1 MCPPDSYKL
10 FRSFAFETPL
20 PKKIII
26 FLKTTAP
33 NNLISMSTS
42 FIFRNKSSV
51 AMLSLPRLLKISGS
65 KSYFWLLNLRFQ
77 LLIDVCKKLYCGY
90 FDFEVI
96 NSNLCSVAYAYFPTS
111 SLTRVGILILY
122 EELFLPYFLLKLSN
136 SAFTADASATVTF
149 PFLAMISLQH
159 KISVFHSTH

>member
-1 MCPPDSYKL
+1 MSPPNLDKV
-10 FRSFAFETPL
+10 FRSFAFKTL
-20 PKKIII
+20 FLIKITI
-26 FLKTTAP
+26 FLKITAP
-33 NNLISMSTS
+33 NNLISMTTS
-42 FIFRNKSSV
+42 FIFCNKSSV
-51 AMLSLPRLLKISGS
+51 TMLSLLCLLKISGS
-65 KSYFWLLNLRFQ
+65 KSSFLLLNLRFQ

-90 FDFEVI
+90 FDFELI

-149 PFLAMISLQH
+149 PVALTNSGM
-159 KISVFHSTH
+159 SV